1 MNDFDKHRLEDLERT
16 NRELVSTNRQLLQ
29 ELVRALPPLA
39 SVEKWVA
46 ETALKLRFT
55 LWEKIAPNRLRTILQ
70 LVEVVEAEEKAKNG

>member
-29 ELVRALPPLA
+29 ELEAYK
-39 SVEKWVA
+39 VEKWVA